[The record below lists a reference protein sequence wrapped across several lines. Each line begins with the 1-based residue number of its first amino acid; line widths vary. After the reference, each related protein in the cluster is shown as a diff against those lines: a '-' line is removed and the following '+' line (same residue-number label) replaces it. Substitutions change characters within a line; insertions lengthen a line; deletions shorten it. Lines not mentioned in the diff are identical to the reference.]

1 MLAKYLE
8 PQNYGIYSAAMAFG
22 SLGAIC
28 LSFGFEGALNV
39 HLPLL
44 SDNLPKVRY
53 LFQTLLKRRIFS
65 VVLFFLIILIAG
77 HFIEEKWLP
86 DNIENL
92 GRYLPLAI
100 LCGSISL
107 LSGLLSIVLVAQ
119 FKAKYFSMVRIF
131 FLISSLAVYAYLL
144 INGFGIREILWATIA
159 TSFFAMLVYSF
170 GCRDLLFGSS
180 QRFSLNNIH
189 KFGLTIWCNNIVAS
203 FLGKELDVIVMS
215 LYGISAIQIG
225 FYNIAFVLTSYVR
238 MVVSRGMSGVLQ
250 SAYSTAYKRGGI
262 RSLRKWW
269 AITIKFQIVVVAPG
283 VLTLILFAGNIFEVF
298 LPDFRDATEIL
309 QITGAFIWVHTV
321 LGGGTHITAFYAVG
335 KEKTVLLTRMIAGLL
350 NLLLDI
356 ILIYFYGVTGAI
368 VATGVALVVVGIL
381 ELGLSFH
388 FLKATYPTR
397 FFLKFG
403 LCSLFSATVSW
414 PFIGGNLVS
423 LILCSFVF
431 LISYV
436 CAAWIVKPFD
446 ARDIE
451 QIRNGSQHLGSFLTF
466 FCRDAKLPV

>member
-1 MLAKYLE
+1 M
-8 PQNYGIYSAAMAFG
+8 
-22 SLGAIC
+22 
-28 LSFGFEGALNV
+28 
-39 HLPLL
+39 
-44 SDNLPKVRY
+44 
-53 LFQTLLKRRIFS
+53 
-65 VVLFFLIILIAG
+65 VLFFLVILIAG
-77 HFIEEKWLP
+77 NTIEEKWLP
-86 DNIENL
+86 NTIENL
-92 GRYLPLAI
+92 GRYLPLAV

-107 LSGLLSIVLVAQ
+107 LSGLFSLVLVAQ
-119 FKAKYFSMVRIF
+119 FKAKYFSIIRIIY
-131 FLISSLAVYAYLL
+131 LISSVAAYAYLL

-159 TSFFAMLVYSF
+159 ASFFAMLFYSF

-189 KFGLTIWCNNIVAS
+189 KFGLTIWCNNMVAS

-238 MVVSRGMSGVLQ
+238 MAVSRGMSGVLQ
-250 SAYSTAYKRGGI
+250 SAYATAYKRGGLQ
-262 RSLRKWW
+262 SLRKWW

-298 LPDFRDATEIL
+298 LPDFRAATELL

-335 KEKTVLLTRMIAGLL
+335 KEKAVLLSRMIAGLL
-350 NLLLDI
+350 NLLLDV

-368 VATGVALVVVGIL
+368 VATGVALVIVGLL
-381 ELGLSFH
+381 ELFLSFH
-388 FLKATYPTR
+388 FLKAKYPIR

-414 PFIGGNLVS
+414 PFIGENLVS

-431 LISYV
+431 IVSYV
-436 CAAWIVKPFD
+436 SAAWILKPFD
-446 ARDIE
+446 SRDIE
-451 QIRNGSQHLGSFLTF
+451 QIRNGSQRLGRYLTF
-466 FCRDAKLPV
+466 FL